1 MRFYYLPPSADDA
14 APSVGDEAVLPT
26 EESRH
31 LVKVMRARVGDP
43 LSLIDGRGRR
53 LDAELVAVEAAT
65 SRVRIV
71 SCTTDRREIARPRLY
86 LACGVVKGRRF
97 EWLLEKAA
105 ELGVHSIQPLQ
116 TTHGE
121 IDPRPG
127 KQDRW
132 RTLLVSATKQSGR
145 SWLPDLAPPR
155 PLDDWLA
162 DRSGEGLYYG
172 VARTRDQGWDGAGK
186 DARSPGDLLA
196 DPRDPQGDLA
206 WVVGP
211 EGGWDQAELTALA
224 AAGTPVRLGPHRL
237 RTETAACAGLVLLA
251 SLRETLVAQLPVD

>member
-1 MRFYYLPPSADDA
+1 MRFYYLPSSADDA
-14 APSVGDEAVLPT
+14 APSVGDDAVLPA

-43 LSLIDGRGRR
+43 LRLIDGRGRR
-53 LDAELVAVEAAT
+53 LDAELIAIEAAT
-65 SRVRIV
+65 TRVRIV
-71 SCTTDRREIARPRLY
+71 SSEIDRREIARPRLC

-97 EWLLEKAA
+97 EWLLEKAV
-105 ELGVHSIQPLQ
+105 ELGVHTIQPLQ
-116 TTHGE
+116 TTYGE

-127 KQDRW
+127 KLGRW
-132 RTLLVSATKQSGR
+132 RTLLISATKQSGR

-162 DRSGEGLYYG
+162 DQRGSGLHYG
-172 VARTRDQGWDGAGK
+172 VARTRDRSWDGAGQ
-186 DARSPGDLLA
+186 DVRSPGDLLA
-196 DPRDPQGDLA
+196 DHRDPRGDLA

-237 RTETAACAGLVLLA
+237 RSETAASAGLVLMA
-251 SLRETLVAQLPVD
+251 SLREILVDQLPID